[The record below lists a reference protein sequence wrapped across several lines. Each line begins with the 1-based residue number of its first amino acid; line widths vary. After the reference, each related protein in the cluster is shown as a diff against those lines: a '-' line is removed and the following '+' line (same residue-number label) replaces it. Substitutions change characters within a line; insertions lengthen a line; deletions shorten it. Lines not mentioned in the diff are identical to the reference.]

1 MKFFPGYNLS
11 KEEQRV
17 TWLSSLGGMLEFYD
31 FTIYGLFA
39 VYFSQQ
45 FFPTYDTFISLIAS
59 YSVFVVGYI
68 VRPLGGILF
77 SHIGDEWGR
86 KKVLIL
92 TMMLMGI
99 SSLGMGLLP
108 NYSQIGIYA
117 PALMLF
123 FRLTQGL
130 AIGGELPSMIVYASE
145 CMPNKRG
152 YAMGGVF
159 SGTLAGLIPGMLINI
174 LILNTLSQ
182 EDVLLFGWRIPFVLG
197 GLLCI
202 VAYFVRREL
211 HETAAFNKIKHHS
224 AAPFIDVMRN
234 HLFKVLIGAG
244 LVAIMATP
252 IILLIIFMPTYLVK
266 LVHVDA
272 KLASD
277 AILLAACVGVAS
289 TYITGILAQ
298 KYKPQFLMRIYLVA
312 IFLAALICY
321 YTISL
326 KSSWLMV
333 GMCLFAIAEGGLV
346 TLPAVMISYLF
357 PTNVRLTGVALS
369 YNISFVLF
377 GGLTPIIITSIV
389 AQTGWLYITP
399 IALLLITVCYAWW
412 ALSKALHHS
421 HGH

>member
-45 FFPTYDTFISLIAS
+45 FFPTHDTFISLIAS

-174 LILNTLSQ
+174 FILNTLSQ

-211 HETAAFNKIKHHS
+211 HE
-224 AAPFIDVMRN
+224 
-234 HLFKVLIGAG
+234 IG
-244 LVAIMATP
+244 T
-252 IILLIIFMPTYLVK
+252 
-266 LVHVDA
+266 
-272 KLASD
+272 
-277 AILLAACVGVAS
+277 C
-289 TYITGILAQ
+289 
-298 KYKPQFLMRIYLVA
+298 
-312 IFLAALICY
+312 
-321 YTISL
+321 
-326 KSSWLMV
+326 
-333 GMCLFAIAEGGLV
+333 
-346 TLPAVMISYLF
+346 
-357 PTNVRLTGVALS
+357 
-369 YNISFVLF
+369 
-377 GGLTPIIITSIV
+377 
-389 AQTGWLYITP
+389 
-399 IALLLITVCYAWW
+399 
-412 ALSKALHHS
+412 
-421 HGH
+421 